1 MKSEG
6 GLIVSL
12 SAELTSYFKD
22 HPEDL
27 PSSVDAE
34 SLTIKCSSYLIE
46 HIEDY
51 TSKPFTD
58 KFLWSLVFPNSK
70 LPAFEYSYFITYKA
84 IYGGKC
90 GIVEARLVYEK
101 KSVPPPSYL
110 YN

>member
-12 SAELTSYFKD
+12 GSELASYFKN

-27 PSSVDAE
+27 PFPADVN
-34 SLTIKCSSYLIE
+34 SLDVKCSSYLIE
-46 HIEDY
+46 HIENY

-58 KFLWSLVFPNSK
+58 KFLWSLTFANSK
-70 LPAFEYSYFITYKA
+70 LPAYEYCYFITYKA

-90 GIVEARLVYEK
+90 GVVEARLVYEK
-101 KSVPPPSYL
+101 KSMPVPWYL
-110 YN
+110 HN